1 MSSLWRRLG
10 TNGLVIRWW
19 MKEIGALLFFRIL
32 RRSMLQSIHLS
43 HGVVL
48 PDRIK
53 VGASSKSKYC
63 CRKKHAKSQ
72 NKFVESGSW
81 VTRIMWVTA
90 ATFEICS
97 KPQYDVGSKTI
108 GNTKPSKI
116 GRGSYWGLGYELESR
131 GSSSSS

>member
-72 NKFVESGSW
+72 NKNLLL
-81 VTRIMWVTA
+81 I
-90 ATFEICS
+90 
-97 KPQYDVGSKTI
+97 Q
-108 GNTKPSKI
+108 
-116 GRGSYWGLGYELESR
+116 GLLAESR
-131 GSSSSS
+131 CGFRSLKVEMELGR